1 MLRPP
6 SSSSCVAAQPHG
18 AALCLFLPPTFLF
31 SCKQNAFALLVLF
44 PVLTNILL
52 CHRDYQNSVLLV
64 MVTSVFV
71 SLEMGSVAAIT
82 KQDSVQISFDVSE
95 QNV

>member
-1 MLRPP
+1 
-6 SSSSCVAAQPHG
+6 
-18 AALCLFLPPTFLF
+18 
-31 SCKQNAFALLVLF
+31 
-44 PVLTNILL
+44 
-52 CHRDYQNSVLLV
+52 

-95 QNV
+95 QNVWEALCVIFSYAH